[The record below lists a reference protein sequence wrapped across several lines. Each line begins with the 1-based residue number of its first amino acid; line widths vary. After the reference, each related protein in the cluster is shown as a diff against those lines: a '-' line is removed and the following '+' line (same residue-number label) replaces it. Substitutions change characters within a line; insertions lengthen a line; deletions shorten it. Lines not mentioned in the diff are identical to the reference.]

1 MSKDIFSL
9 ISQKYLK
16 NNLMLVMLI
25 GLGKAISLIWKSILL
40 KQNIEL
46 VGIIEVLLTTL
57 GLLTAL
63 TTLAIP
69 AAFARFS
76 LKNRLKIL
84 QYKNFALKQIGKIFI
99 IMVLA
104 ISLVALTAKAFYQQV
119 FIISSVAFSLLL
131 LTNVIQEL
139 FLTYIN
145 VEKKFILYG
154 CLKFIAQ
161 PLLKIGLL
169 SLVIAQFLQQSVLFN
184 HVIWSIIITTVI
196 TTIILKI
203 KTSFFKPV
211 IKKLNIIEQQEFL
224 TYTKFLSGSFLSFII
239 YGAIDIYL
247 IQYFL
252 GNFYVGIYSAIF
264 MFVNILDLVF
274 SPFLQTFQVY
284 LADKKNIFYKKK
296 FTQKAVIGLLFS
308 GLLIGLPI
316 SLLIPSFF
324 EFFLNEKIYLT
335 TTLIFVISKIIHSAV
350 VLIIRHYLDFEGKE
364 QFTFKTMNI
373 ALISKTVLGILLISK
388 LGIFGL
394 AISQLITE
402 IVHLLIL
409 KTQAAFIFKKDYLKF
424 DQPFSPKNS

>member
-1 MSKDIFSL
+1 MIKEVFSL

-16 NNLMLVMLI
+16 NNLILVAFI
-25 GLGKAISLIWKSILL
+25 GLGKAFSLIWKSILL

-46 VGIIEVLLTTL
+46 VGTIEVLLTTL

-76 LKNRLKIL
+76 LKNRLKTF
-84 QYKNFALKQIGKIFI
+84 QYKNFALKQIGRIFI
-99 IMVLA
+99 VIVLL
-104 ISLVALTAKAFYQQV
+104 ICLIALTLKAFYQQI
-119 FIISSVAFSLLL
+119 FIISLSIFSLLL
-131 LTNVIQEL
+131 LANVIQEL

-154 CLKFIAQ
+154 FLKFITQ
-161 PLLKIGLL
+161 PLLRIGLL
-169 SLVIAQFLQQSVLFN
+169 SLVITGFLNQSALFN
-184 HVIWSIIITTVI
+184 HVIWSIIITTI
-196 TTIILKI
+196 FTAIILKI
-203 KTSFFKPV
+203 KTNFFKPT
-211 IKKLNIIEQQEFL
+211 IKKLNKNEQHQFL

-284 LADKKNIFYKKK
+284 LADKKSLFYKKR
-296 FTQKAVIGLLFS
+296 FTKKAVSGLLFS
-308 GLLIGLPI
+308 GLLVGIPI

-324 EFFLNEKIYLT
+324 EFFLNEKIYLISIV
-335 TTLIFVISKIIHSAV
+335 LFVIGKIIHSAV
-350 VLIIRHYLDFEGKE
+350 VLLIRHYLDFEGKE

-373 ALISKTVLGILLISK
+373 ALISKIFLGIILISK
-388 LGIFGL
+388 LGILGL
-394 AISQLITE
+394 AISQLVTE
-402 IVHLLIL
+402 IIHLLIL
-409 KTQAAFIFKKDYLKF
+409 KSQTIFLFKKDYLKS
-424 DQPFSPKNS
+424 DQPFSPKN